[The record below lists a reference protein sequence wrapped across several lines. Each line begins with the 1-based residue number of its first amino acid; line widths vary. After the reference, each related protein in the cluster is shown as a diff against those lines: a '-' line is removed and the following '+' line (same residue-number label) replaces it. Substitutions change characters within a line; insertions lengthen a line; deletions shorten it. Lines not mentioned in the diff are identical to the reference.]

1 MMATTEA
8 QKRAT
13 AKWEKENNE
22 KITIKLNKAKDP
34 TKEQI
39 RAAAEVCGMSVNAW
53 IIEAINEKL

>member
-1 MMATTEA
+1 MASTA
-8 QKRAT
+8 AHLRAT

-39 RAAAEVCGMSVNAW
+39 KAAATACGLSVNAW
-53 IIEAINEKL
+53 IIEAIRDKL